1 MLTPPLFRLY
11 KLAQIAFDA
20 LLQTP
25 QFGPGNPDFFCK
37 IFQMVEDVIKE
48 NKESC
53 LGLFQSQALLFAKA
67 YEDRGMLL
75 PECMKVYLQK
85 EDEEVDLEEE
95 DTEFPTFNKLIQEL
109 VMIQKLL
116 SKKA

>member
-1 MLTPPLFRLY
+1 
-11 KLAQIAFDA
+11 
-20 LLQTP
+20 
-25 QFGPGNPDFFCK
+25 
-37 IFQMVEDVIKE
+37 MVEDVIKE

-67 YEDRGMLL
+67 YEDSGIPR

-116 SKKA
+116 SKKAWKENIALLL